1 MVPEHRFGEQLRR
14 IREQAGVSL
23 GELAVRTNYTKGY
36 LSKVENGHKPP
47 NPALARLCDAA
58 LSAHGTLIRILPP
71 WPVAAKPIADDV
83 LSREVLFDQ
92 APSLDQATSFDQVL
106 RYQEEPGFDA
116 DLVPAQRDRRGGA
129 SGADTVAEFDTRFV
143 LARDFAQRF
152 GPTRVVPLVRTELE
166 ILVSLVRQMA
176 EDERKESL
184 LLAARYAE
192 FAGWMHQ
199 EAGDDK
205 AAEEQ
210 TARAV
215 RLSALSGDTDI
226 GAYSFVRR
234 AEIRMH
240 QDDAESTIAL
250 SARAQAMLSASDRV
264 RGLAAQREAQGHALA
279 GAESRCLDA
288 LDRSNQL
295 LESAERSGSATHVLG
310 STKSPNSGAMV
321 RGWCLFDLGR
331 PAEAADLLE
340 REIPAFAPGSIRAR
354 ARFATRLALA
364 HATDGELDR
373 TYQIADWLLD
383 DLVRVDSATIRQD
396 VRRLARTLARWRGDP
411 RVRALRPRLTEVLR
425 SL

>member
-1 MVPEHRFGEQLRR
+1 MVPEQTFGEQLRR
-14 IREQAGVSL
+14 FRERAGVSL

-36 LSKVENGHKPP
+36 LSKIENGHKQP

-58 LSAHGTLIRILPP
+58 LSAKGSLIRTVPP
-71 WPVAAKPIADDV
+71 SPPVAKASTGDGRTDVV
-83 LSREVLFDQ
+83 LSEI
-92 APSLDQATSFDQVL
+92 L
-106 RYQEEPGFDA
+106 RYQPEPAPAELDTGP
-116 DLVPAQRDRRGGA
+116 VPAQRDRRGGA
-129 SGADTVAEFDTRFV
+129 SGADTVAEFDARFV

-152 GPTRVVPLVRTELE
+152 GPTRVCPLVRTELE
-166 ILVSLVRQMA
+166 ILVSLIGQMA
-176 EDERKESL
+176 EDEREGAL

-215 RLSALSGDTDI
+215 RLSALTDDTDI

-240 QDDAESTIAL
+240 QDDAEATIAL
-250 SARAQAMLSASDRV
+250 SERAQATVSASDRV

-279 GAESRCLDA
+279 GSETRCLDA
-288 LDRSNQL
+288 LDRSEAL
-295 LESAERSGSATHVLG
+295 LESAARAGSATHVLG

-321 RGWCLFDLGR
+321 RAWCLHDLGR
-331 PAEAADLLE
+331 PAEAAELLE

-354 ARFATRLALA
+354 ARFAARLALA
-364 HATDGELDR
+364 HATEGELER

-396 VRRLARTLARWRGDP
+396 VRRLARTLARWPGDR

-425 SL
+425 TG

>member
-1 MVPEHRFGEQLRR
+1 MVPEHTFGEQLRKF
-14 IREQAGVSL
+14 RERAGVSL

-36 LSKVENGHKPP
+36 LSKIENGHKQA

-58 LSAHGTLIRILPP
+58 LAAKGSLIRVVPP
-71 WPVAAKPIADDV
+71 SPSPSAAKPTATDVV
-83 LSREVLFDQ
+83 LSEI
-92 APSLDQATSFDQVL
+92 L
-106 RYQEEPGFDA
+106 RYQEEPGPEEPGLDA
-116 DLVPAQRDRRGGA
+116 ELVPAQRDRRGVA
-129 SGADTVAEFDTRFV
+129 SGPDTVAEFDARFV

-152 GPTRVVPLVRTELE
+152 GSTRVFPLVRTELE
-166 ILVSLVRQMA
+166 ILVSLIRQMA
-176 EDERKESL
+176 PDEREESL

-205 AAEEQ
+205 TAEEQ

-215 RLSALSGDTDI
+215 RFSALTDDTDI

-240 QDDAESTIAL
+240 QDDAEATIAL
-250 SARAQAMLSASDRV
+250 SERAQATPLASDRV

-279 GAESRCLDA
+279 GAETRCLDA
-288 LDRSNQL
+288 LDRSNVL
-295 LESAERSGSATHVLG
+295 LESAERAGSATHVLG

-321 RGWCLFDLGR
+321 RAWCLHDLGR
-331 PAEAADLLE
+331 PAEAAELLE

-354 ARFATRLALA
+354 ARFAARLALA
-364 HATDGELDR
+364 HATDGELER

-396 VRRLARTLARWRGDP
+396 VRRLARTLARWPGDP

-425 SL
+425 TRG